1 MSSSAPLDPVV
12 SSLLDRNN
20 PVTNSEDLDE
30 DAIFEALEN
39 EDDSAY
45 RSHRIEQLHAE
56 LKSAQDAVRSIQ
68 RDAAS
73 NTTTVQDA
81 LYPTISNDQALLDF
95 TTQNERCIVHFAHP
109 DFAKCGVMDEHLR
122 ALAARHYEV
131 RFARVD
137 VRDCPFIVE
146 KLNVRVLPCVIGFVD
161 GVGVERVLGFE
172 GLGSGNRDGVNGFRT
187 AELEK
192 RLVSKGVLT
201 RRKLHEDGGNGV
213 PGEVDNDSESEDD
226 KNRKGQRGAIRSGN
240 ARNRHATEDDDDD
253 DWD

>member
-1 MSSSAPLDPVV
+1 MSSAPLDPVV
-12 SSLLDRNN
+12 SSILDRND

-73 NTTTVQDA
+73 NTTTVHNA
-81 LYPTISNDQALLDF
+81 LYPTLPNDQVLLDF
-95 TTQNERCIVHFAHP
+95 TTQNERCVVHFAHP

-122 ALAARHYEV
+122 LLASRHYEV

-137 VRDCPFIVE
+137 VRDCPFVVE

-172 GLGSGNRDGVNGFRT
+172 GLGSSNRDGVSGFRIV
-187 AELEK
+187 ELEK
-192 RLVSKGVLT
+192 RLVSKGILT
-201 RRKLHEDGGNGV
+201 RRKLHEDGGNV
-213 PGEVDNDSESEDD
+213 PGAADSDSESGDD
-226 KNRKGQRGAIRSGN
+226 RVRKGQRGAIRSGN
-240 ARNRHATEDDDDD
+240 ARNRRGSEDDDDG